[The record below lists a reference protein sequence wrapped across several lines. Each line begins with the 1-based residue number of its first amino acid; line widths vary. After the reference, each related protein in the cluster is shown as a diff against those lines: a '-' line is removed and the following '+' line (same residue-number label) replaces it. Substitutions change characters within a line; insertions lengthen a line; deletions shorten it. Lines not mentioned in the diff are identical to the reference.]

1 MSLNPS
7 LFTSTAQ
14 NVLSLPRILIVQDSL
29 LTKVTVDEVIR
40 AEDGITI
47 ANQLTLKQ
55 GYYPGDPRVII
66 SVLKSGRRQQKRR
79 GQLCDERKTWLIFA
93 GPEAGGRK

>member
-1 MSLNPS
+1 MALNPS

-14 NVLSLPRILIVQDSL
+14 NVLSLLRILIVQDSL

-47 ANQLTLKQ
+47 ANWLTLK
-55 GYYPGDPRVII
+55 
-66 SVLKSGRRQQKRR
+66 
-79 GQLCDERKTWLIFA
+79 
-93 GPEAGGRK
+93 